1 MKHRILA
8 TLSICTLIFASSCE
22 SGNNNDNPYP
32 DIINPDDDD
41 NLNNDDNQN
50 QDNKDDT
57 DSDSDDTG
65 GDNVGDDNPDQDI
78 DGNEDD
84 NPDQDIDETPEE
96 DNRFVFWGSQE
107 TRVLYTKIFD
117 EFKSIFP
124 EYSNLDFTYY
134 DSSYSI
140 PTDYLLNNDEA
151 PDVYLVYND
160 SITLSAIT
168 NVADKVQDKYINNVL
183 SNNTEMSIEACSYN
197 DELYAYPLYLNNG
210 YIFFYDK
217 SVITDYDENT
227 TFDEV
232 IAQCAKA
239 NKKFAYAMGDPW
251 YLYGAFA
258 GFGGNIKAI
267 YDNAGKEVGLECNF
281 DDEYVATNTGS
292 FLVNLANNEHYKYT
306 DGGASGDPSVVL
318 NNYIP
323 NHMDEVGAFI
333 AYHQFFN
340 AFDVDSDESDPSLPP
355 WEQNNADNDFRG
367 KENIGYG
374 VLPIMVSDS
383 GEKARMKTFV
393 SGACAQVYAKSDK
406 KDAAHAFANYISS
419 KEVQLKTYQF
429 NSDYFP
435 TNLEAGNTSEVLS
448 NELFVA
454 FNRQCE
460 LGGSLQ
466 ADIPSVYWSAL
477 QNAGVL
483 IGYKKQINKDNFQAS
498 MEYIVKQMKKDTEI
512 FYN

>member
-8 TLSICTLIFASSCE
+8 ALSICSLIFASSCE

-50 QDNKDDT
+50 QDNDDDT
-57 DSDSDDTG
+57 DSDPDDTG

-78 DGNEDD
+78 D
-84 NPDQDIDETPEE
+84 ETPEE
-96 DNRFVFWGSQE
+96 DNHFVFWGSQK
-107 TRVLYTKIFD
+107 TSVLYTTIFD

-134 DSSYSI
+134 DSDNCI

-151 PDVYLVYND
+151 PDVYLVNND

-210 YIFFYDK
+210 YLFFYDK

-239 NKKFAYAMGDPW
+239 DKKFVYAMGDAW

-258 GFGGNIKAI
+258 GFGGSIKGI

-306 DGGASGDPSVVL
+306 
-318 NNYIP
+318 
-323 NHMDEVGAFI
+323 
-333 AYHQFFN
+333 
-340 AFDVDSDESDPSLPP
+340 
-355 WEQNNADNDFRG
+355 
-367 KENIGYG
+367 
-374 VLPIMVSDS
+374 
-383 GEKARMKTFV
+383 
-393 SGACAQVYAKSDK
+393 
-406 KDAAHAFANYISS
+406 
-419 KEVQLKTYQF
+419 
-429 NSDYFP
+429 
-435 TNLEAGNTSEVLS
+435 
-448 NELFVA
+448 
-454 FNRQCE
+454 
-460 LGGSLQ
+460 
-466 ADIPSVYWSAL
+466 
-477 QNAGVL
+477 
-483 IGYKKQINKDNFQAS
+483 
-498 MEYIVKQMKKDTEI
+498 
-512 FYN
+512 

>member
-8 TLSICTLIFASSCE
+8 ALSICSLIFASSCE

-50 QDNKDDT
+50 QDNDDDT
-57 DSDSDDTG
+57 DSDPDDTG

-78 DGNEDD
+78 D
-84 NPDQDIDETPEE
+84 ETPEE
-96 DNRFVFWGSQE
+96 DNHFVFWGSQK
-107 TRVLYTKIFD
+107 TRVLYTTIFD

-134 DSSYSI
+134 DSDNCI
-140 PTDYLLNNDEA
+140 PTDYLLNNNEA
-151 PDVYLVYND
+151 PDVYLVNNN
-160 SITLSAIT
+160 SSTLSAIT

-210 YIFFYDK
+210 YLFFYDK

-239 NKKFAYAMGDPW
+239 DKKFVYAMGDAW

-258 GFGGNIKAI
+258 GFGGSIKGI

-306 DGGASGDPSVVL
+306 DSGGSGDASAVF
-318 NNYIP
+318 NYYISSC
-323 NHMDEVGAFI
+323 MEEVGAFI
-333 AYHQFFN
+333 AYHEFFN
-340 AFDVDSDESDPSLPP
+340 VSDVDSDESDPSLPP
-355 WEQNNADNDFRG
+355 WEQDNDDNDFWG
-367 KENIGYG
+367 EENIVWGEENIGYG

-393 SGACAQVYAKSDK
+393 GGACAQVYAKSDK

-419 KEVQLKTYQF
+419 KEVQLKAYQF
-429 NSDYFP
+429 YSDYFP
-435 TNLEAGNTSEVLS
+435 TNLEARSTSEVLS

-460 LGGSLQ
+460 LGGDLQ
-466 ADIPSVYWSAL
+466 ADIPGVYWSAL

-483 IGYKKQINKDNFQAS
+483 IGYRKEINKENFQAS
-498 MEYIVKQMKKDTEI
+498 MEYIVKQMKNDTEG

>member
-1 MKHRILA
+1 M
-8 TLSICTLIFASSCE
+8 
-22 SGNNNDNPYP
+22 Y
-32 DIINPDDDD
+32 
-41 NLNNDDNQN
+41 
-50 QDNKDDT
+50 
-57 DSDSDDTG
+57 
-65 GDNVGDDNPDQDI
+65 
-78 DGNEDD
+78 
-84 NPDQDIDETPEE
+84 
-96 DNRFVFWGSQE
+96 
-107 TRVLYTKIFD
+107 TRIFD

-134 DSSYSI
+134 ESFYSI

-217 SVITDYDENT
+217 RVITDYDENT

-239 NKKFAYAMGDPW
+239 DKKFAYAMGDAW

-258 GFGGNIKAI
+258 GFGGSIKAI

-292 FLVNLANNEHYKYT
+292 FLVNLANNEHYKYI
-306 DGGASGDPSVVL
+306 DGGASGDSSAVL
-318 NNYIP
+318 NYYIP
-323 NHMDEVGAFI
+323 SYIDEVGAFI
-333 AYHQFFN
+333 AYHQFSDF
-340 AFDVDSDESDPSLPP
+340 FDLDESDPSLPP
-355 WEQNNADNDFRG
+355 WEQANDDNRFWG

-419 KEVQLKTYQF
+419 KDVQLKTYQF
-429 NSDYFP
+429 DNDYFP
-435 TNLEAGNTSEVLS
+435 TNLEAISTSEVLS
-448 NELFVA
+448 NESFVA

-460 LGGSLQ
+460 LGGNLQ
-466 ADIPSVYWSAL
+466 TDIPSAYWSAL

-483 IGYKKQINKDNFQAS
+483 IGYRKEINKDNFQAS
-498 MEYIVKQMKKDTEI
+498 MEYIVKQMKKDTEG